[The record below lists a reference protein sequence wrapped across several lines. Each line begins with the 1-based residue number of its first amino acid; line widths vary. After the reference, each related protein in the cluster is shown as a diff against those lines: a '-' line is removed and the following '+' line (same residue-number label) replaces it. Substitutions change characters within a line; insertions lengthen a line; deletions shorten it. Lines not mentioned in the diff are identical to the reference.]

1 MSGIICENL
10 SKTYKDESRKALDSV
25 SFSVPNSGIF
35 GLIGRNGAG
44 KTTLVRILATELL
57 PSSGS
62 ASINGLDVITEAEEI
77 RKNIAIVPQEARP
90 IPWMTPNQTVLS
102 YLLWRGFD
110 YLEAKAQ
117 ATEYLALVGLQE
129 KEHTLN
135 RMLSG
140 GMKRKLMVATVL
152 ASEANIIF
160 LDEPTTG
167 LDPLSRREFWKLLKE
182 ICREHFIFLTT
193 HYLEEAEELAST
205 IGILDQGQMKGVDS
219 LDGLRALLKC
229 PYSIRVE
236 YSSGAEQILHSCTSK
251 EIVHRGS
258 QLRLLT
264 TESEALAIAQALLDR
279 HQKVWM
285 EPVSLEDIFLHFVQN
300 GNGISLTAAV
310 SSAPLSSSMPSMR
323 CRTILL
329 CSSTR

>member
-1 MSGIICENL
+1 MNSIICENL
-10 SKTYKDESRKALDSV
+10 SKTYKDDSRKALDSV
-25 SFSVPNSGIF
+25 SCSIQSSGIF

-77 RKNIAIVPQEARP
+77 RKHIAIVPQEARP
-90 IPWMTPNQTVLS
+90 IPWMTPRQTVLS

-110 YLEAKAQ
+110 YREAKAQ
-117 ATEYLALVGLQE
+117 ADEYLILVGLNE
-129 KEHTLN
+129 KAQVLN

-152 ASEANIIF
+152 ASEAQIIF

-182 ICREHFIFLTT
+182 ICKDHFLFLTT

-205 IGILDQGQMKGVDS
+205 IGILDQGQMKAVDS
-219 LDGLRALLKC
+219 LDGLRTLLKC

-236 YSSGAEQILHSCTSK
+236 YSIKAEQILQSCTSR
-251 EIVHRGS
+251 EILRRGS

-264 TESEALAIAQALLDR
+264 TESEALAIAQVLLDK
-279 HQKVWM
+279 QKVWM
-285 EPVSLEDIFLHFVQN
+285 EPVSLEDIFLHFVHN
-300 GNGISLTAAV
+300 GDEI
-310 SSAPLSSSMPSMR
+310 
-323 CRTILL
+323 
-329 CSSTR
+329 

>member
-1 MSGIICENL
+1 MQRITCENL
-10 SKTYKDESRKALDSV
+10 SKIYKDTSRKALDSV

-62 ASINGLDVITEAEEI
+62 ASINGFDVVNEAGEI
-77 RKNIAIVPQEARP
+77 RKHIAIVPQEARP
-90 IPWMTPNQTVLS
+90 IPWMTPHQTVLS

-110 YLEAKAQ
+110 YREAKAQ
-117 ATEYLALVGLQE
+117 AHEYLTLVGLHD
-129 KEHTLN
+129 KANALN

-152 ASEANIIF
+152 ASEADIIF

-167 LDPLSRREFWKLLKE
+167 LDPLSRREFWRLLKE
-182 ICREHFIFLTT
+182 ICRDHFIFLTT

-205 IGILDQGQMKGVDS
+205 IGILEQGQMKGVES

-229 PYSIRVE
+229 PYSIRVD
-236 YSSGAEQILHSCTSK
+236 YSSDAEQILHSCTSQ
-251 EIVHRGS
+251 EIRRRGS

-264 TESEALAIAQALLDR
+264 TEAEALAIARALLDR

-300 GNGISLTAAV
+300 GDGTS
-310 SSAPLSSSMPSMR
+310 
-323 CRTILL
+323 
-329 CSSTR
+329 